1 MASWWSQ
8 QSDENKKWLIEHYP
22 EKIGNLNSVDGT
34 SRDKANRIVLDRKLT
49 DLPGEIAQLEVDAAN
64 ASSLFIRNAI
74 LEKKAK
80 LQHELDELNVVKT
93 TLNKTYVN
101 PENGGTGDGVPRQLL
116 GLDSS
121 GRNLKAIVAQGNV
134 DTADHVGVIVPG
146 LHTNVEKTLSDYD
159 NRAGLMRENALRQA
173 KRGETVAMV
182 EYLGYDAPQVE
193 LEAASSTYAENG
205 ARGLSGFLNGVDASR
220 EHGAGDAHI
229 TLMGHS

>member
-1 MASWWSQ
+1 M
-8 QSDENKKWLIEHYP
+8 
-22 EKIGNLNSVDGT
+22 
-34 SRDKANRIVLDRKLT
+34 
-49 DLPGEIAQLEVDAAN
+49 
-64 ASSLFIRNAI
+64 
-74 LEKKAK
+74 
-80 LQHELDELNVVKT
+80 
-93 TLNKTYVN
+93 
-101 PENGGTGDGVPRQLL
+101 
-116 GLDSS
+116 
-121 GRNLKAIVAQGNV
+121 

-205 ARGLSGFLNGVDASR
+205 ARELSGFLNGVDASR

-229 TLMGHS
+229 TLMGHSYGSTTSGMAATLVNKGVVDDIVLAGSPGAGVQNVSEYHVPQGHAWVSAAPYAYDMVQGLGTDFNFGKNPDTMAGFKHLSGDVGPAPKNWDPVGLHMAYFDDNTQAQS